1 MNLRPLLALCPALL
15 LAAPARAAAVPAP
28 LQGQWEYGYVSPIEY
43 YDPSSGKYA
52 EGSGTSEIIRIQ
64 ADGSYERSGIIVV
77 TTYGC
82 TSKLLTTSRGK
93 VSLKGNL
100 LTFTPTTV
108 HNKGYTCSPSRSYET
123 RELRTSVF
131 TWKLNGDTL
140 VLGDPKGESRDSL
153 YNRPRTLG
161 ASPAGQKVR
170 RVTGVLSL
178 PEGHAAPG
186 VAVIACRMD
195 RGCGAEDGSVRFVK
209 LTGSGRQQSFSLD
222 DLDGVP
228 YEILAWEDTNGSGE
242 PDAGDWVD
250 SASARGQS
258 GVTVTPPV
266 TDVFL
271 KLEQWK

>member
-1 MNLRPLLALCPALL
+1 MNRTLLALLPALL
-15 LAAPARAAAVPAP
+15 LAAPARAATVPAA

-43 YDPSSGKYA
+43 YDPSTGKYA

-77 TTYGC
+77 TTYSC
-82 TSKLLTTSRGK
+82 TSKLLTTSKGK
-93 VSLKGNL
+93 VSLKGNI
-100 LTFTPTTV
+100 LTFTPTSV
-108 HNKGYTCSPSRSYET
+108 YNKGYTCSPSKSYET
-123 RELRTSVF
+123 RELRNSVF
-131 TWKLNGDTL
+131 TWKINGDTL
-140 VLGDPKGESRDSL
+140 ALGDPKGESRDSL

-161 ASPAGQKVR
+161 ASAAGQKIR

-178 PEGHAAPG
+178 PEGHAAKG
-186 VAVIACRMD
+186 VAVIACRVD
-195 RGCGAEDGSVRFVK
+195 RGCGAEDGSVRFVN

-228 YEILAWEDTNGSGE
+228 YEILAWEDTNGSGQ

-266 TDVFL
+266 TEVLL

>member
-1 MNLRPLLALCPALL
+1 MNRTLLALLPALL
-15 LAAPARAAAVPAP
+15 LAASARAAAVPAA

-43 YDPSSGKYA
+43 YDPSTGKYA

-77 TTYGC
+77 TTYSC

-93 VSLKGNL
+93 VSLKGNI
-100 LTFTPTTV
+100 LTFTPTSV
-108 HNKGYTCSPSRSYET
+108 YNKGYTCSPSKSYET
-123 RELRTSVF
+123 RELRNSVF
-131 TWKLNGDTL
+131 TWKINGDTL
-140 VLGDPKGESRDSL
+140 ALGDPKGESRDSL

-161 ASPAGQKVR
+161 ASAAGQKVR

-178 PEGHAAPG
+178 PEGHAAKG
-186 VAVIACRMD
+186 IAVIACRVD
-195 RGCGAEDGSVRFVK
+195 RGCGAEDGSVRFVN

-228 YEILAWEDTNGSGE
+228 YEILAWEDTNGSGQ

-266 TDVFL
+266 TEVFL

>member
-1 MNLRPLLALCPALL
+1 MNRTLLALLPALL
-15 LAAPARAAAVPAP
+15 LAASARAAAVPAA

-43 YDPSSGKYA
+43 YDPSTGKYA

-77 TTYGC
+77 TTYSC

-93 VSLKGNL
+93 VSLKGNI
-100 LTFTPTTV
+100 LTFTPTSV
-108 HNKGYTCSPSRSYET
+108 YNKGYTCSPSKSYET
-123 RELRTSVF
+123 RELRTSMF
-131 TWKLNGDTL
+131 TWKINGDTL
-140 VLGDPKGESRDSL
+140 ALGDPKGESRDSL

-161 ASPAGQKVR
+161 ASAAGQKVR

-178 PEGHAAPG
+178 PEGHAAKG
-186 VAVIACRMD
+186 VAVIACRVD
-195 RGCGAEDGSVRFVK
+195 RGCGAEDGSVRFVN

-228 YEILAWEDTNGSGE
+228 YEILAWEDTNGSGQ

-266 TDVFL
+266 TEVFL

>member
-1 MNLRPLLALCPALL
+1 MNTRPLLALLPALL
-15 LAAPARAAAVPAP
+15 LAAPARAATVPTP

-43 YDPSSGKYA
+43 YDPSTGKYA

-77 TTYGC
+77 TTYSC
-82 TSKLLTTSRGK
+82 TSKLLTTSKGK
-93 VSLKGNL
+93 VSLTGNI

-108 HNKGYTCSPSRSYET
+108 YNKGYTCSPSRSYET
-123 RELRTSVF
+123 RELRPSVF
-131 TWKLNGDTL
+131 TWKLSGDTL

-161 ASPAGQKVR
+161 ASAAGQKIR
-170 RVTGVLSL
+170 RVTGMLSI
-178 PEGHAAPG
+178 PEGHAARG
-186 VAVIACRMD
+186 LAVIACRVD
-195 RGCGAEDGSVRFVK
+195 RGCGAEDGSVRFVN

-222 DLDGVP
+222 NLDGVP
-228 YEILAWEDTNGSGE
+228 YEILAWEDTNGSGQ

-258 GVTVTPPV
+258 GLTVTPPV